1 MSLILDALRKSERTR
16 QQSLTGRLGAGET
29 PPARSRMPVPW
40 ATLLGLV
47 LLVNAVVLGVLF
59 WRGAAPPPPAA
70 EDKPAAAQNAAPTE
84 YHPSVRPLAAEAG
97 SADTPSVQA
106 PPPAAPSAAAPLPD
120 ASAAPAAP
128 TALPPALDTLPQD
141 FRQALP
147 SLHLDVLGYALK
159 PAERFAVINLRHYR
173 IGDTLAE
180 GPTLK
185 DVLPQGA
192 VLEFHGS
199 VFLLPA
205 T

>member
-16 QQSLTGRLGAGET
+16 QQSLSGRLGTGET

-59 WRGAAPPPPAA
+59 WRGAAAPATQSPA
-70 EDKPAAAQNAAPTE
+70 AAAQNAAITD
-84 YHPSVRPLAAEAG
+84 YHPSVRPLSAEAG
-97 SADTPSVQA
+97 SADTAAVQA
-106 PPPAAPSAAAPLPD
+106 APPAAPSAAVASRDLP
-120 ASAAPAAP
+120 ATSVPPA
-128 TALPPALDTLPQD
+128 ALPPAFDTLPQD

-147 SLHLDVLGYALK
+147 SLHLDVLGYADK
-159 PAERFAVINLRHYR
+159 PAERFAVINLRHYH
-173 IGDTLAE
+173 IGDALAE

-192 VLEFHGS
+192 VLEFRGT